1 MKRLFLLALLFV
13 AGTGSLS
20 AQNYMVVDS
29 EKVFKSID
37 DYNTAIDLLNELAKA
52 YQEQVNAK
60 FDEVESLYNDYME
73 QKNSLSSYSQ
83 SVREN
88 LITQKGQGAIEY
100 QESICGKGGALMK
113 RRLELIQPIQ
123 KKVFDA
129 IEQYATSNGYDLVL
143 DSAANPTMLYKSEK
157 VDQTD
162 AVIELLKKQ

>member
-73 QKNSLSSYSQ
+73 QENSLSSFSQ
-83 SVREN
+83 SVRGD
-88 LITQKGQGAIEY
+88 IIAIEG
-100 QESICGKGGALMK
+100 CDDG
-113 RRLELIQPIQ
+113 
-123 KKVFDA
+123 
-129 IEQYATSNGYDLVL
+129 
-143 DSAANPTMLYKSEK
+143 
-157 VDQTD
+157 
-162 AVIELLKKQ
+162 

>member
-88 LITQKGQGAIEY
+88 LITQKEQEAIE
-100 QESICGKGGALMK
+100 
-113 RRLELIQPIQ
+113 
-123 KKVFDA
+123 
-129 IEQYATSNGYDLVL
+129 
-143 DSAANPTMLYKSEK
+143 
-157 VDQTD
+157 
-162 AVIELLKKQ
+162 

>member
-88 LITQKGQGAIEY
+88 LITQKEQEAIEY
-100 QESICGKGGALMK
+100 QESIFGKEGALMK
-113 RRLELIQPIQ
+113 KRLEMITPIQ
-123 KKVFDA
+123 KEIFAK
-129 IEQYATSNGYDLVL
+129 IEAYAKEVGADLVL
-143 DSAANPTMLYKSEK
+143 DSSNNPTLLYTNPTVERTQQII
-157 VDQTD
+157 D
-162 AVIELLKKQ
+162 LLKQK